1 MRILAYIVKEWDTF
15 VGWLEALVHIHQT
28 TGTLPP
34 VPVSGGA
41 PVTVTSPPVA
51 VPLLPAGVTL
61 VDSVNGLVKI
71 DAADAV
77 DPAHPGQLWAAAPM
91 LASLTPGSQAYAT
104 VNWNTAAAKSADQ
117 GLGLHTRVNTMV
129 PAKNPDGTE
138 GWGNSNP
145 IVWID
150 NAWSIGS
157 EFATWDAAIAQAVA
171 IATRMANATP
181 GDVAGFS
188 PHH

>member
-1 MRILAYIVKEWDTF
+1 MHILAYIVKEWDTF
-15 VGWLEALVHIHQT
+15 VGWLESLVHIHQT
-28 TGTLPP
+28 TGALPPPP
-34 VPVSGGA
+34 VPGSTASVA
-41 PVTVTSPPVA
+41 SPPVA

-61 VDSVNGLVKI
+61 VDAVNGLVKI
-71 DAADAV
+71 DAADAI
-77 DPAHPGQLWAAAPM
+77 HPGQLWAAAPT
-91 LASLTPGSQAYAT
+91 LASLSPGSQAYAT

-157 EFATWDAAIAQAVA
+157 EFATWDAAIAQAVV

-181 GDVAGFS
+181 GDGAGFS